1 MALGSV
7 MVDLKGP
14 ALSAADREL
23 LAHPLVG
30 GVILFQR
37 NYVDRAQL
45 AALTTEIHALR
56 QPPLL
61 VAVDHEGGRVQRFRE
76 DFCLLPPAAAYG
88 EAYDENADAG
98 LALAEE
104 GGTVMALELRT
115 LGVDFSFAPVLDIRN
130 AQGSVIGNRGFHR
143 DPAVVSRLA
152 QAFMRGMHG
161 AGMAAVGKHFPG
173 HGGVL
178 EDSHEELPVDG
189 RSYYELASRDLQ
201 PFRTLIEAG
210 VDAIMPAHVLYTQ
223 VDAQPAG
230 FSEVWL
236 DRILRQELGYQGAVL
251 SDDLS
256 MGGAL
261 GAGSMSERAERAL
274 AAGCDMVL
282 VCNDRGGAESVIA
295 ALPHDTRPV
304 SQIRL
309 MRLHGRKTPCD
320 ETERREAQ
328 HWTAMAERVA
338 ALNEQG
344 ELDLDDERLA

>member
-7 MVDLKGP
+7 MLDLEGP
-14 ALSAADREL
+14 ELTARDREV

-45 AALTTEIHALR
+45 SALTAEIHGLR

-76 DFCLLPPAAAYG
+76 AFCALPPAAAYG
-88 EAYDENADAG
+88 EAFDENADAG
-98 LALAEE
+98 LELARD

-115 LGVDFSFAPVLDIRN
+115 LGIDFSFAPVLDLRN
-130 AQGSVIGNRGFHR
+130 SAGSVIGNRGFHR

-173 HGGVL
+173 HGGVA
-178 EDSHEELPVDG
+178 EDSHEELPVDP
-189 RSYYELASRDLQ
+189 RSYYELASRDLV
-201 PFRTLIEAG
+201 PFRTLVEAG

-223 VDAQPAG
+223 VDAEPAG
-230 FSEVWL
+230 FSKLWL
-236 DRILRQELGYQGAVL
+236 DKILRQDLGYQGAVL

-256 MGGAL
+256 MGGAV

-295 ALPHDTRPV
+295 ALPHETRPV

-309 MRLHGRKTPCD
+309 MRLHGRKPPCD
-320 ETERREAQ
+320 ERERTEAQ
-328 HWTAMAERVA
+328 HWRQMAERVA